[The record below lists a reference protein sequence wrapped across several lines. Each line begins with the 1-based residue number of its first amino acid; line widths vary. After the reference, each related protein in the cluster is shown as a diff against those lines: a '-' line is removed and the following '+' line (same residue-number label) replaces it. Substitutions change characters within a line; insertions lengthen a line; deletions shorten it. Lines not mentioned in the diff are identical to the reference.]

1 MQFATCQT
9 GEIHIITSVKD
20 NFASLNVPRWTCY
33 TSAYAIIACDKSFHI
48 PCLQIELN
56 NEPPSC
62 NILRLLYPA
71 LHSSGERFHI
81 LSLTPVRITDVFT
94 PLCNCSDAGIP
105 PVSHLISSFRIATP
119 INTVLFWNLSTRLT
133 SLYLEVPQDFSTMAL
148 HHLQVCVHF
157 DIRVSIPNLVKM
169 FLFTKTATVLASCLL
184 W

>member
-1 MQFATCQT
+1 MQYATCQT
-9 GEIHIITSVKD
+9 AEIHIITSVKD
-20 NFASLNVPRWTCY
+20 NFASLNVPRWTCD

-71 LHSSGERFHI
+71 LHSSGERFHV

-94 PLCNCSDAGIP
+94 PLCNCSDAGIS
-105 PVSHLISSFRIATP
+105 PVSHLISGLPHLLIQSCSGICPPGSPVCIWKYHRILAR
-119 INTVLFWNLSTRLT
+119 WLSTTFRCVSTLT
-133 SLYLEVPQDFSTMAL
+133 LEFPFQ
-148 HHLQVCVHF
+148 
-157 DIRVSIPNLVKM
+157 I
-169 FLFTKTATVLASCLL
+169 